1 MLTFKQYSKQY
12 LEEGLPPFT
21 IKGEATYVE
30 DVIVHCI
37 NTYNTTKKENK
48 FIELSK
54 QDKEL
59 VKFVTDHKKV
69 KISNDIDKGIKK
81 VNIIIINSFFHL
93 FVLLLK
99 FQNLRCIFQTLIL
112 YFVIFLFHSFQ

>member
-54 QDKEL
+54 QDKKD
-59 VKFVTDHKKV
+59 VDQ
-69 KISNDIDKGIKK
+69 GIE
-81 VNIIIINSFFHL
+81 
-93 FVLLLK
+93 
-99 FQNLRCIFQTLIL
+99 
-112 YFVIFLFHSFQ
+112 YWFLEYERK

>member
-1 MLTFKQYSKQY
+1 M
-12 LEEGLPPFT
+12 PPFT
-21 IKGEATYVE
+21 IKGEATYIE

-69 KISNDIDKGIKK
+69 KISTI
-81 VNIIIINSFFHL
+81 L
-93 FVLLLK
+93 
-99 FQNLRCIFQTLIL
+99 FQTTKDVVQ
-112 YFVIFLFHSFQ
+112 VITI